1 MATRMKSDIR
11 SLRGVAAQVLMG
23 GAMGALFA
31 GVILLA
37 NLWRIDALIAETQF
51 PLATLIIFCAG
62 SVLYFAF
69 GAGITGFLLLVSDGF
84 PDERDPAS

>member
-1 MATRMKSDIR
+1 MKSDIR
-11 SLRGVAAQVLMG
+11 LLRGVAAQFLMG
-23 GAMGALFA
+23 GVMGALFA

-37 NLWRIDALIAETQF
+37 NLWRIALIADTQF

-69 GAGITGFLLLVSDGF
+69 GAGITGFLFLVSDGF